1 LRDAASPALES
12 ACDNTR
18 QFVSLQHK
26 RGYRRITGGL
36 RKSPECV
43 CVNTNMDDLYRE
55 LIIDH
60 YKNPGQKGHLE
71 PSDYSFEDENPLC
84 GDFLH
89 IDLITDKK
97 GIITDAKF
105 DGHGCA
111 ISIASADL
119 LLESLI
125 GKTIKEAK
133 EINKQDVLDLL
144 GIELSP
150 VRLKCALL
158 SLKVAKA
165 AVYELK
171 EAGDE
176 LME

>member
-1 LRDAASPALES
+1 
-12 ACDNTR
+12 
-18 QFVSLQHK
+18 
-26 RGYRRITGGL
+26 
-36 RKSPECV
+36 
-43 CVNTNMDDLYRE
+43 MDDFYRE
-55 LIIDH
+55 IILDH
-60 YKNPGQKGHLE
+60 YKNPAQKGRLE
-71 PSDYSFEDENPLC
+71 DSNYAFEDENPLC
-84 GDFLH
+84 GDFIH
-89 IDLITDKK
+89 IDIKTNDQ

-111 ISIASADL
+111 ISMASADM

-125 GKTIKEAK
+125 GKTIDEAK
-133 EINKQDVLDLL
+133 KLTKQDILSML

-158 SLKVAKA
+158 PLKVVKA
-165 AVYELK
+165 ALYELN